1 MNTWESV
8 LNAHLTLAQKL
19 QADDCFSKAIKET
32 AENMYHAVQNGGKI
46 LLFGNGGSA
55 ADAQHIA
62 AEFVGRFRLNREAMD
77 AIALTTNSSALTAIA
92 NDFDFEWVFARQVSA
107 LADAKDVVIGIST
120 GGFSKNVIAGL
131 LEAKKAGAYTV
142 LLTGQN
148 HAAESADT
156 VIAVPS
162 EDTPRIQEIHILVGH
177 FLAEYVEKKTANDQT
192 SEEK

>member
-1 MNTWESV
+1 
-8 LNAHLTLAQKL
+8 
-19 QADDCFSKAIKET
+19 
-32 AENMYHAVQNGGKI
+32 MYHAVQNGGKI